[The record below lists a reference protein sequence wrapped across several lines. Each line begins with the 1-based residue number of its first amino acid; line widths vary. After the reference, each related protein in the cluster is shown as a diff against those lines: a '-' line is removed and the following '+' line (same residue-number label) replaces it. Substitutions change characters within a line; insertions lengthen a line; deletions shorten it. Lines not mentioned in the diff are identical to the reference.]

1 MSKLIIG
8 NLKMNILSPPQQEQ
22 YLSLFKKELT
32 GKKINNCELILCPP
46 AIHLPGFQ
54 KAKIKKIILGAQN
67 MFWESEGAYTGEVSP
82 LILGELGCTY
92 VILGH
97 SERRFF
103 LQETSEMIGKKVE
116 AAFAQKLIP
125 IICVGETYEEK
136 KQGISKKVLRAQLRA
151 SFKNSSSSH
160 PAIIAYEPRWAISTQ
175 KHAEP
180 TPSDAVEMIL
190 FLKELLEKD
199 QGKQREKNTRFI
211 YGGSVNTHNAQV
223 FLRELV
229 IDGVLVGG
237 ASTRAEEFQQM
248 LEQIRSIHKE
258 QS

>member
-1 MSKLIIG
+1 MKKLFVANWKMSL
-8 NLKMNILSPPQQEQ
+8 NVEESRLLCRQILRFVARKSSLPEMVICPSFPMLEQAKRIFKGSP
-22 YLSLFKKELT
+22 
-32 GKKINNCELILCPP
+32 
-46 AIHLPGFQ
+46 IHV
-54 KAKIKKIILGAQN
+54 GAQN
-67 MFWESEGAYTGEVSP
+67 MFWELQGAYTGEVSASV
-82 LILGELGCTY
+82 LRELGCEY

-97 SERRFF
+97 SERRSYGG
-103 LQETSEMIGKKVE
+103 ETNETVGKKVE

>member
-1 MSKLIIG
+1 
-8 NLKMNILSPPQQEQ
+8 
-22 YLSLFKKELT
+22 
-32 GKKINNCELILCPP
+32 
-46 AIHLPGFQ
+46 
-54 KAKIKKIILGAQN
+54 

-211 YGGSVNTHNAQV
+211 YGGSVKAENVRNYTALDGV
-223 FLRELV
+223 E
-229 IDGVLVGG
+229 GVLVGSESLS
-237 ASTRAEEFQQM
+237 ASSFSEIIKNAV
-248 LEQIRSIHKE
+248 
-258 QS
+258 